1 MKLKT
6 NYNLDFEDLNQ
17 IYYNLLLEEDFN
29 FKNKNI
35 KINLTFDKVICVEV
49 LSNSFL
55 ELKIGNLAL
64 IKSLEIINKTLKI

>member
-49 LSNSFL
+49 LSDSFL